1 MLRARVPG
9 ARFWLLLVEN
19 VFDAATLGVIQDQA
33 CNLAQSS
40 SEKLGKPGSPLDKAH
55 QYKTWNGSRFP
66 CKCEYRF
73 AGIKGSHTFYQYGNK
88 TTASVLPNVKSSA
101 YINNIADTVDTA
113 FQKKFQCKNG
123 NSRTTL

>member
-19 VFDAATLGVIQDQA
+19 VFDATTLAFIQEQA
-33 CNLAQSS
+33 CKLAQSS
-40 SEKLGKPGSPLDKAH
+40 TEKLGKPNSPSDKPF

-73 AGIKGSHTFYQYGNK
+73 SGIKGSHTFYQYGNK
-88 TTASVLPNVKSSA
+88 TTASLPPGVKSSA
-101 YINNIADTVDTA
+101 HINNVADAVDTV
-113 FQKKFQCKNG
+113 FPKKFH
-123 NSRTTL
+123 

>member
-9 ARFWLLLVEN
+9 ARFWLLLLEN
-19 VFDAATLGVIQDQA
+19 VFDTTTLAFIQEQA
-33 CNLAQSS
+33 CILAQSPA
-40 SEKLGKPGSPLDKAH
+40 EKLGKPQSPLDNQY

-88 TTASVLPNVKSSA
+88 TIASVLPNVKSSA
-101 YINNIADTVDTA
+101 YINNVADTVDTA
-113 FQKKFQCKNG
+113 FLKKNH
-123 NSRTTL
+123 